1 MGHHTVT
8 RSLIIDKVAHNDP
21 TYRASGIF
29 REGRQIRPVFPR
41 DNYQFGLFPKC
52 ESSNN
57 KKSLRIKRINKM
69 K

>member
-41 DNYQFGLFPKC
+41 DNYQFGLFP
-52 ESSNN
+52 
-57 KKSLRIKRINKM
+57 
-69 K
+69 